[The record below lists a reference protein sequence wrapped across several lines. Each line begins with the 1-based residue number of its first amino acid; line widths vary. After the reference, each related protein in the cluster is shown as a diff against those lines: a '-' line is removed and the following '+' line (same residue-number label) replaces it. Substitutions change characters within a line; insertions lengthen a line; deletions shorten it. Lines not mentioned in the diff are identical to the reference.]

1 MPRVG
6 APNAETKPRGVIAAG
21 DPQTAE
27 AGAQLL
33 RDGGNAVDAAIA
45 AAFAAFVCEL
55 PLCSPLGGGVCVVE
69 RGDDP
74 PVAFDLFSRTPG
86 LGLPVGTPAKKDFEA
101 VTVNFGAAAQ
111 VFHVGRA
118 SVAVPLALPGLLE
131 LHRRYGARPLAAVLE
146 PAMAFGRDGFTL
158 GAPIAF
164 VFDIL
169 RPIVERTAECRGLF
183 VDDEGQIATA
193 GARLRNRDL
202 AATFEAIARR
212 PDVVRELYAELAR
225 EMGPHEGG
233 LITAE
238 DVAAASVAEH
248 APVTVEHGGWRL
260 ATMPS
265 PSTGGLLVALGLRL
279 LEGVGRVPY
288 LSREHVLLV
297 GRVQEALLAERDDT
311 FVERCADRLQ
321 VKALLAD
328 ERLAAARAH
337 ARNNLLGST
346 TQISAIDAEGTA
358 ISLTLTNGEGSGH
371 VLHGTGMIA
380 NNLLGEEDLHPRG
393 FHRDP
398 PGKPLS
404 TMMAPTLLSR
414 GDDRIALGSG
424 GSNRLRTA
432 ILQVLVGLVE
442 HEVSPDDAVHAPRLH
457 LEIDRA
463 TKLPKITFETAGLAD
478 DVADALA
485 AAYPPEP
492 ARFPVPN
499 LYFGGV
505 HLATRLGG
513 RLDGVG
519 DGRRGG
525 ARIVV

>member
-1 MPRVG
+1 MS
-6 APNAETKPRGVIAAG
+6 ARGVIAAG
-21 DPQTAE
+21 DRQTAE

-33 RDGGNAVDAAIA
+33 REGGNAVDAAVA

-69 RGDDP
+69 HGSAA
-74 PVAFDLFSRTPG
+74 PVAYDLFSRTPG
-86 LGLPVGTPAKKDFEA
+86 LGAAPGGKLDFEA

-118 SVAVPLALPGLLE
+118 SVAVPLALPGLLH
-131 LHRRYGARPLAAVLE
+131 LHRRYGKRPLEAVLA
-146 PAMAFGRDGFTL
+146 PAIAFGRDGFTL
-158 GAPIAF
+158 NPPIAY

-169 RPIVERTAECRGLF
+169 TNIVNRTPENRALF
-183 VDDEGQIATA
+183 ADGDGAIAKA
-193 GARLRNRDL
+193 GTRLLNRDI
-202 AATFEAIARR
+202 ASTFEAIARR
-212 PDVVRELYAELAR
+212 PQTVDELYVELAR
-225 EMGPHEGG
+225 QFGPEHGG
-233 LITAE
+233 LFTSEDIATAR
-238 DVAAASVAEH
+238 VAEH
-248 APVTVEHGGWRL
+248 VPVSVEHGGWHL

-265 PSTGGLLVALGLRL
+265 PSSGGLLVALGLRL
-279 LEGVGRVPY
+279 LEGVGRLAY

-297 GRVQEALLAERDDT
+297 GRVQEALLAERDET
-311 FVERCADRLQ
+311 FVDRCANPETVRE
-321 VKALLAD
+321 LLSD
-328 ERLAAARAH
+328 ERLASARRH

-346 TQISAIDAEGTA
+346 TQISAIDAHGTA

-371 VLHGTGMIA
+371 VLRGTGMIA

-398 PGKPLS
+398 AGKPLN

-414 GDDRIALGSG
+414 GADRIALGSG

-442 HEVSPDDAVHAPRLH
+442 HEVSADAAVHAPRLH
-457 LEIDRA
+457 LEIERT
-463 TKLPKITFETAGLAD
+463 TKEPRVTFETAGLAA
-478 DVADALA
+478 DVVDAVC

-492 ARFPVPN
+492 ACFPESN

-505 HLATRLGG
+505 HLATLLDGT
-513 RLDGVG
+513 LDGVG

>member
-1 MPRVG
+1 MS
-6 APNAETKPRGVIAAG
+6 ARGVIAAG
-21 DPQTAE
+21 DRQTAE

-33 RDGGNAVDAAIA
+33 REGGNAVDATVA

-55 PLCSPLGGGVCVVE
+55 PLCSPLGGGVCVLE
-69 RGDDP
+69 RGGKGAM
-74 PVAFDLFSRTPG
+74 AFDLFARTPG
-86 LGLPVGTPAKKDFEA
+86 LGRTEPPAKIDFEA

-111 VFHVGRA
+111 IFHVGRA

-131 LHRRYGARPLAAVLE
+131 LHRRFGARPLESVLA
-146 PAMAFGRDGFTL
+146 PAIALGRDGFTL

-164 VFDIL
+164 VFEIL
-169 RPIVERTAECRGLF
+169 FNIIHRTPECRALF
-183 VDDEGQIATA
+183 ADETGAIARA
-193 GARLRNRDL
+193 GAHLKNRDL
-202 AATFEAIARR
+202 ASTLEQIARR
-212 PDVVRELYAELAR
+212 PDVVRDLYAELAR
-225 EMGPHEGG
+225 EMSPAQGG
-233 LITAE
+233 LFTAE
-238 DVAAASVAEH
+238 DVAEAKLTELV
-248 APVTVEHGGWRL
+248 PVTVDHGGWRL

-279 LEGVGRVPY
+279 LEGVGRLPY

-311 FVERCADRLQ
+311 FVDRCADRAA
-321 VKALLAD
+321 VKALLSD
-328 ERLAAARAH
+328 PHLATARAK

-358 ISLTLTNGEGSGH
+358 MSLTLTNGEGSGH
-371 VLHGTGMIA
+371 VLRGTGMIA

-393 FHRDP
+393 FHEDP
-398 PGKPLS
+398 PGKPLN

-414 GDDRIALGSG
+414 GADRIALGSG

-442 HEVSPDDAVHAPRLH
+442 HGVAPSEAVHAPRLH
-457 LEIDRA
+457 LELDRA
-463 TKLPKITFETAGLAD
+463 TKLPKITFETPGLA
-478 DVADALA
+478 ADAVEGLN

-492 ARFPVPN
+492 AAFPELN

-505 HLATRLGG
+505 HLATRLDGV
-513 RLDGVG
+513 LDGVG
-519 DGRRGG
+519 DARRGG
-525 ARIVV
+525 ARVIV